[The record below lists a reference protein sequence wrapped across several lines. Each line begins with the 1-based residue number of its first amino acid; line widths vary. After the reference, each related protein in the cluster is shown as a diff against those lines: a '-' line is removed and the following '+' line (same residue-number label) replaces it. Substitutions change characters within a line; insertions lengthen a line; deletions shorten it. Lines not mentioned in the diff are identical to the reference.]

1 MINKIY
7 KTIHNKFS
15 IFFKF
20 VFFIRYLFVVF
31 FVATFLFLIIPLFF
45 DYKKKEIIIS
55 DQLFQSYGLK
65 INEIETIKYQPFP
78 TPHLQLIN
86 SSGNLFS
93 DDIDVKINNLT
104 LYPSLPSIYNFSN
117 YQINKIK
124 LNKSR
129 VEIDANQISGLIK
142 NLLSLDNKIF
152 LNDSVLKVQN
162 DKINLVNL
170 KSINFKNYGFKR
182 NIIDGEI
189 FDRIFK
195 IKFSDKYRNLKFKL
209 LNTGVSAEVDFDN
222 IEEGPDKKGKL
233 KSKLL
238 NSNLKLNFIYDNNSL
253 KINDLFFRDR
263 RLSFD
268 GSGILKINPFFE
280 IILNS
285 NIRNLRSEIF
295 SNLELS
301 KLFSMK
307 DLIKKLNSQININYK
322 ARKFS
327 NNLINDISL
336 KTKLEIG
343 RLSVSKIL
351 SIINSNAICN
361 GEVNLLE
368 DFPTLD
374 FDCSIVSP
382 DKRKFLKKLEINYKT
397 KNEPFNLSF
406 RGKLNILK
414 NKVNFDYIKMNNY
427 EASAEDLKY
436 YKNILENSFFEKN
449 SLMNFNKE
457 NIKKF
462 ILEIS

>member
-7 KTIHNKFS
+7 KTIHNRFS

-31 FVATFLFLIIPLFF
+31 FVATYLFLIIPYFF
-45 DYKKKEIIIS
+45 DYKKKEFLIS
-55 DQLFQSYGLK
+55 GKLFQSYGLK
-65 INEIETIKYQPFP
+65 ISQIETIKYKPFP
-78 TPHLQLIN
+78 VPHLQLIN
-86 SSGNLFS
+86 SSGSLFFNGIDIKISNL
-93 DDIDVKINNLT
+93 K
-104 LYPSLPSIYNFSN
+104 LYPSLSSVYNFSN

-129 VEIDANQISGLIK
+129 AEIDVNQIHEIIK
-142 NLLSLDNKIF
+142 KLLNLENKIF
-152 LNDSVLKVQN
+152 LSNLVLKVQN

-189 FDRIFK
+189 FNRGFK
-195 IKFSDKYRNLKFKL
+195 IKFSDKYKNLRFKL
-209 LNTGVSAEVDFDN
+209 LNTGVSAEVDFESL
-222 IEEGPDKKGKL
+222 EEGSVKKGKL

-238 NSNLKLNFIYDNNSL
+238 NSNLKLNFIYDKNSL
-253 KINDLFFRDR
+253 KVNDLFFRDR

-268 GSGILKINPFFE
+268 GSGNLKISPFFE
-280 IILNS
+280 IIFNS
-285 NIRNLRSEIF
+285 NIRSLRPEIF
-295 SNLELS
+295 SNLDLS
-301 KLFSMK
+301 KFLSMK

-322 ARKFS
+322 ERKFS
-327 NNLINDISL
+327 NNLINDVSL

-351 SIINSNAICN
+351 SIINMNTICK

-368 DFPTLD
+368 DFPIHD
-374 FDCSIVSP
+374 FDCSFVSP
-382 DKRKFLKKLEINYKT
+382 DKRKFLKKLDINYKT
-397 KNEPFNLSF
+397 KNEPFKLSS

-414 NKVNFDYIKMNNY
+414 NKVNFDYIKINNN
-427 EASAEDLKY
+427 ESSAEDLKY
-436 YKNILENSFFEKN
+436 YKNIFENSFFEKN
-449 SLMNFNKE
+449 SLINFNKE

-462 ILEIS
+462 IIEIS

>member
-1 MINKIY
+1 
-7 KTIHNKFS
+7 
-15 IFFKF
+15 
-20 VFFIRYLFVVF
+20 
-31 FVATFLFLIIPLFF
+31 
-45 DYKKKEIIIS
+45 
-55 DQLFQSYGLK
+55 
-65 INEIETIKYQPFP
+65 
-78 TPHLQLIN
+78 
-86 SSGNLFS
+86 LFS

-263 RLSFD
+263 SLSFD

-285 NIRNLRSEIF
+285 NIRNFRSEIF

-327 NNLINDISL
+327 YNLINDISL

-351 SIINSNAICN
+351 SIINSNVICD

>member
-1 MINKIY
+1 
-7 KTIHNKFS
+7 
-15 IFFKF
+15 
-20 VFFIRYLFVVF
+20 
-31 FVATFLFLIIPLFF
+31 
-45 DYKKKEIIIS
+45 
-55 DQLFQSYGLK
+55 
-65 INEIETIKYQPFP
+65 
-78 TPHLQLIN
+78 
-86 SSGNLFS
+86 
-93 DDIDVKINNLT
+93 
-104 LYPSLPSIYNFSN
+104 
-117 YQINKIK
+117 
-124 LNKSR
+124 
-129 VEIDANQISGLIK
+129 
-142 NLLSLDNKIF
+142 
-152 LNDSVLKVQN
+152 
-162 DKINLVNL
+162 
-170 KSINFKNYGFKR
+170 
-182 NIIDGEI
+182 
-189 FDRIFK
+189 
-195 IKFSDKYRNLKFKL
+195 
-209 LNTGVSAEVDFDN
+209 
-222 IEEGPDKKGKL
+222 
-233 KSKLL
+233 
-238 NSNLKLNFIYDNNSL
+238 
-253 KINDLFFRDR
+253 
-263 RLSFD
+263 
-268 GSGILKINPFFE
+268 
-280 IILNS
+280 
-285 NIRNLRSEIF
+285 
-295 SNLELS
+295 
-301 KLFSMK
+301 MK

-351 SIINSNAICN
+351 SIINSNVICD

>member
-65 INEIETIKYQPFP
+65 IYEIETIKYQPFP

-93 DDIDVKINNLT
+93 NDIDVKINILT
-104 LYPSLPSIYNFSN
+104 LYPGLLSVYNFSN

-152 LNDSVLKVQN
+152 LKDSVLKVQN
-162 DKINLVNL
+162 DKINLINL
-170 KSINFKNYGFKR
+170 RSINFKNYGFKR

-195 IKFSDKYRNLKFKL
+195 IKFADKYRNLKFKL
-209 LNTGVSAEVDFDN
+209 LNTGVFAEVDFEN
-222 IEEGPDKKGKL
+222 IEEGPDKKGKF

-238 NSNLKLNFIYDNNSL
+238 NSNLNLNFIYDNNSL
-253 KINDLFFRDR
+253 KINDLFFRDK

-268 GSGILKINPFFE
+268 GSGEFKINPFFE

-285 NIRNLRSEIF
+285 NIRNFRSEIF
-295 SNLELS
+295 SYLDLS
-301 KLFSMK
+301 KFFSMK

-327 NNLINDISL
+327 NNLIYDISL
-336 KTKLEIG
+336 KTKLEVG
-343 RLSVSKIL
+343 RLSVSKIFTV
-351 SIINSNAICN
+351 INSNAICK

-368 DFPTLD
+368 DFPVLD
-374 FDCSIVSP
+374 FDCSFVSP
-382 DKRKFLKKLEINYKT
+382 DKRKFLKKLSINYKT
-397 KNEPFNLSF
+397 KNEPFNLSL

-436 YKNILENSFFEKN
+436 YKNIFENYFLEKN
-449 SLMNFNKE
+449 SLINFNKE

>member
-7 KTIHNKFS
+7 KTIHNRFS

-31 FVATFLFLIIPLFF
+31 FVATYLFLIIPYFF
-45 DYKKKEIIIS
+45 DYKKKEFLIS
-55 DQLFQSYGLK
+55 GKLFQSYGLK
-65 INEIETIKYQPFP
+65 ISQIETIKYKPFP
-78 TPHLQLIN
+78 VPHLQLIN
-86 SSGNLFS
+86 SSGSLFFNGIDIKISNL
-93 DDIDVKINNLT
+93 K
-104 LYPSLPSIYNFSN
+104 LYPSLSSVYNFSN

-129 VEIDANQISGLIK
+129 AEIDVNQIHEIIK
-142 NLLSLDNKIF
+142 KLLNLENKIF
-152 LNDSVLKVQN
+152 LSNLVLKVQN

-189 FDRIFK
+189 FNRGFK
-195 IKFSDKYRNLKFKL
+195 IKFSDKYKNLRFKL
-209 LNTGVSAEVDFDN
+209 LNTGVSAEVDFESL
-222 IEEGPDKKGKL
+222 EEGSVKKGKL

-238 NSNLKLNFIYDNNSL
+238 NSNLKLNFIYDKNSL
-253 KINDLFFRDR
+253 KVNDLFFRDR

-268 GSGILKINPFFE
+268 GSGNLKISPFFE
-280 IILNS
+280 IIFNS
-285 NIRNLRSEIF
+285 NIRSLRPEIF
-295 SNLELS
+295 SNLDLS
-301 KLFSMK
+301 KFLSMK

-322 ARKFS
+322 ERKFS
-327 NNLINDISL
+327 NNLINDVSL

-351 SIINSNAICN
+351 SIINMNTICK

-368 DFPTLD
+368 DFPILD
-374 FDCSIVSP
+374 FDCSFVSP
-382 DKRKFLKKLEINYKT
+382 DKRKFLKKLDINYKT
-397 KNEPFNLSF
+397 KNEPFKLSS

-414 NKVNFDYIKMNNY
+414 NKVNFDYIKINNN
-427 EASAEDLKY
+427 ESSAEDLKY
-436 YKNILENSFFEKN
+436 YKNIFENSFFEKN
-449 SLMNFNKE
+449 SLINFNKE

-462 ILEIS
+462 IIEIS

>member
-7 KTIHNKFS
+7 KKIHNKFS
-15 IFFKF
+15 TFFKF

-31 FVATFLFLIIPLFF
+31 FVAIFLFLIIPYLF
-45 DYKKKEIIIS
+45 DYKKKEILIS
-55 DQLFQSYGLK
+55 GQLFQSYGLK

-86 SSGNLFS
+86 SSGSLFFN
-93 DDIDVKINNLT
+93 DVDIKINNLI
-104 LYPSLPSIYNFSN
+104 LYPSLSSVYNFSN
-117 YQINKIK
+117 FQINKIK
-124 LNKSR
+124 LKKGR
-129 VEIDANQISGLIK
+129 VKTDANQLSGLIK
-142 NLLSLDNKIF
+142 KFLSLENKIF
-152 LNDSVLKVQN
+152 LVDLDFKVQN
-162 DKINLVNL
+162 DKINLVNF

-182 NIIDGEI
+182 NVIDGEI
-189 FDRIFK
+189 FDRGFNIT
-195 IKFSDKYRNLKFKL
+195 FSDKYKNLKFKL
-209 LNTGVSAEVDFDN
+209 LNTGVSAEVDFEN
-222 IEEGPDKKGKL
+222 LEEGSVKKGKL
-233 KSKLL
+233 KTKLL
-238 NSNLKLNFIYDNNSL
+238 TSNLKLNFIYDNNSL
-253 KINDLFFRDR
+253 KINNLFFRDR
-263 RLSFD
+263 GLSFD
-268 GSGILKINPFFE
+268 GSGNLKINPFFE

-285 NIRNLRSEIF
+285 NIRNFRSEIF
-295 SNLELS
+295 SNLDFS

-307 DLIKKLNSQININYK
+307 DLIKKLNSQINVNYK

-343 RLSVSKIL
+343 RLSVSKSL
-351 SIINSNAICN
+351 SIINGIVICK

-427 EASAEDLKY
+427 NASVEDLKY

>member
-93 DDIDVKINNLT
+93 NDIDVKINNLT

-170 KSINFKNYGFKR
+170 KRINFKNYGFKR

-285 NIRNLRSEIF
+285 NIRNFRSEIF

-351 SIINSNAICN
+351 SIINSNATCK

-368 DFPTLD
+368 DFPILD
-374 FDCSIVSP
+374 FDCYIVSP
-382 DKRKFLKKLEINYKT
+382 DKKKFLEKLDINYKT
-397 KNEPFNLSF
+397 KNEPFDLRF
-406 RGKLNILK
+406 RGKLNILN
-414 NKVNFDYIKMNNY
+414 NKVNFDHIKMNNY
-427 EASAEDLKY
+427 EALAEDLKY
-436 YKNILENSFFEKN
+436 YKNILENSVFEKN

-457 NIKKF
+457 NIKKL
-462 ILEIS
+462 ILEFL

>member
-7 KTIHNKFS
+7 KKIHNKFS
-15 IFFKF
+15 TFFKF

-31 FVATFLFLIIPLFF
+31 FVAIFLFLTIPLFF
-45 DYKKKEIIIS
+45 DYKKKEILLS
-55 DQLFQSYGLK
+55 SQLFQSYGLK
-65 INEIETIKYQPFP
+65 IKEIETIKYQPFP
-78 TPHLQLIN
+78 VPHLQLIN
-86 SSGNLFS
+86 FSGNLFS
-93 DDIDVKINNLT
+93 NDIDVKINNLI
-104 LYPSLPSIYNFSN
+104 LYPRLSSIYNFSN
-117 YQINKIK
+117 YQIHKVK
-124 LNKSR
+124 LYRSR
-129 VEIDANQISGLIK
+129 VEIDANQINGLIK
-142 NLLSLDNKIF
+142 KFLSLENKIF
-152 LNDSVLKVQN
+152 LRDLVLRVQN

-170 KSINFKNYGFKR
+170 KSISFKNYGFKR

-285 NIRNLRSEIF
+285 NIRNFRSEIF

-327 NNLINDISL
+327 NNLISDISL

-351 SIINSNAICN
+351 SIINSNVICD

>member
-7 KTIHNKFS
+7 KTIHNRFS

-31 FVATFLFLIIPLFF
+31 FVATFFFLIIPLFF

-93 DDIDVKINNLT
+93 NDIDVKINNLT
-104 LYPSLPSIYNFSN
+104 LYPNLPSVYNFSN

-189 FDRIFK
+189 FDRGFE
-195 IKFSDKYRNLKFKL
+195 IKFSDKYQNLKFKL
-209 LNTGVSAEVDFDN
+209 LNTGVFIEIDFEN
-222 IEEGPDKKGKL
+222 IEEGTDKKGKL
-233 KSKLL
+233 KSNLL
-238 NSNLKLNFIYDNNSL
+238 NSKLKLNFIYDNNSL
-253 KINDLFFRDR
+253 KINDLFFRDK

-268 GSGILKINPFFE
+268 GSGKLKINPFFE

-285 NIRNLRSEIF
+285 NIRNFRSEIF

-301 KLFSMK
+301 KLFSLK

-327 NNLINDISL
+327 NNLISDISL

-351 SIINSNAICN
+351 SFINSKAICK
-361 GEVNLLE
+361 GEVNLLD
-368 DFPTLD
+368 DFPVLD
-374 FDCSIVSP
+374 FDCSLISP
-382 DKRKFLKKLEINYKT
+382 DKRKFLKKLDISYKT
-397 KNEPFNLSF
+397 KNEPFNLSVI
-406 RGKLNILK
+406 GKLNILK
-414 NKVNFDYIKMNNY
+414 KKVNFDYIKMNNY
-427 EASAEDLKY
+427 EASAEDLKF
-436 YKNILENSFFEKN
+436 YKNIFENSFFEKN
-449 SLMNFNKE
+449 SLMKFNKE
-457 NIKKF
+457 NLKKF

>member
-31 FVATFLFLIIPLFF
+31 FVATFLFLIIPHFF
-45 DYKKKEIIIS
+45 DYKKKERLIS
-55 DQLFQSYGLK
+55 GQLFQSYGLK

-78 TPHLQLIN
+78 VPQLRLIN
-86 SSGNLFS
+86 SSGSLFS
-93 DDIDVKINNLT
+93 NDIDIKINNLI
-104 LYPSLPSIYNFSN
+104 LYPSLSSIYNFSN
-117 YQINKIK
+117 FQINKIK
-124 LNKSR
+124 LSESR
-129 VEIDANQISGLIK
+129 VKIDADQLGGLVK
-142 NLLSLDNKIF
+142 KLLSLENKIF
-152 LNDSVLKVQN
+152 LGDLVLKIQN
-162 DKINLVNL
+162 DKINLVNF
-170 KSINFKNYGFKR
+170 KSINFKNYGLKR

-189 FDRIFK
+189 FDRGFK
-195 IKFSDKYRNLKFKL
+195 ITFSDKYKNFKFKL
-209 LNTGVSAEVDFDN
+209 LNTGVSAEVDFEN
-222 IEEGPDKKGKL
+222 LEEGSEKKGKL
-233 KSKLL
+233 KTKFLT
-238 NSNLKLNFIYDNNSL
+238 SNLKLNFIYDKNSL

-285 NIRNLRSEIF
+285 NIRNFRSEIF

-351 SIINSNAICN
+351 SIINSNATCK

-368 DFPTLD
+368 DFPILD
-374 FDCSIVSP
+374 FDCYIVSP
-382 DKRKFLKKLEINYKT
+382 DKKKFLEKLDINYKT
-397 KNEPFNLSF
+397 KNEPFDLRF
-406 RGKLNILK
+406 RGKLNILN
-414 NKVNFDYIKMNNY
+414 NKVNFDHIKMNNY
-427 EASAEDLKY
+427 EALAEDLKY
-436 YKNILENSFFEKN
+436 YKNILENSVFEKN

-457 NIKKF
+457 NIKKL
-462 ILEIS
+462 ILEFL

>member
-7 KTIHNKFS
+7 KTIHNRFS

-31 FVATFLFLIIPLFF
+31 FVATFFFLIIPLFF

-86 SSGNLFS
+86 SSGNLFFN
-93 DDIDVKINNLT
+93 DIDVKINNLT
-104 LYPSLPSIYNFSN
+104 LYPSLPSVYNFNN

-142 NLLSLDNKIF
+142 NLLSLDNKIS
-152 LNDSVLKVQN
+152 LKDSVLKVQN

-189 FDRIFK
+189 FDRGFE
-195 IKFSDKYRNLKFKL
+195 IKFSDKYQNLKFKL
-209 LNTGVSAEVDFDN
+209 LNAGVFAEIDFEN
-222 IEEGPDKKGKL
+222 IEEGSDKKGKL

-238 NSNLKLNFIYDNNSL
+238 NSKLKLNFIYDNNSL
-253 KINDLFFRDR
+253 KINDLFFRDK

-268 GSGILKINPFFE
+268 GSGKLKINPFFE

-285 NIRNLRSEIF
+285 NIRNFRSEIF
-295 SNLELS
+295 SYLDLS
-301 KLFSMK
+301 KFFSMK

-336 KTKLEIG
+336 KTKLEVG
-343 RLSVSKIL
+343 RLSVSKIFTV
-351 SIINSNAICN
+351 INSNAICK

-368 DFPTLD
+368 DFPVLD
-374 FDCSIVSP
+374 FDCSFVSP
-382 DKRKFLKKLEINYKT
+382 DKRKFLKKLSINYKT
-397 KNEPFNLSF
+397 KNEPFNLSL

-436 YKNILENSFFEKN
+436 YKNIFENSFLEKN